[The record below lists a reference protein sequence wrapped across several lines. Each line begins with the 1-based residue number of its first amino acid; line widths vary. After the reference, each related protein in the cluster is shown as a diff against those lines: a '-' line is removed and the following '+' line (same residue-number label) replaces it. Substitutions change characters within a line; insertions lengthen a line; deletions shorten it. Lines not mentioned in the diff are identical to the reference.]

1 VALLKTGSAF
11 YAPATSAI
19 AMAEAYLK
27 DQKRVMPCA
36 ALLEGEYG
44 VNGYYMGVP
53 VQIGAGGVEKVLEID
68 LTADEKAMFQKSFES
83 VKKTVDEIKL

>member
-1 VALLKTGSAF
+1 
-11 YAPATSAI
+11 
-19 AMAEAYLK
+19 MAEAYLK

-44 VNGYYMGVP
+44 IKGYYMGVP
-53 VQIGAGGVEKVLEID
+53 VQIGQGGVEKIFQIE
-68 LTADEKAMFQKSFES
+68 LTAAEKAMFQKSFES